1 MNGSAAPTPTA
12 QAAAP
17 TPSATPEELI
27 AVAAATISPTGNLCD
42 THRDNAPSDVNACP
56 YTKRLKDF
64 INARYQRAWNG
75 QGNPNP
81 VLSVQPACSDGSE
94 HVSYA
99 ASANGPG
106 GTVSIITCGQADQ
119 AWQKLVLVRIGGVL
133 LVDDI
138 LLDSRHQGNF
148 VSVYASG

>member
-1 MNGSAAPTPTA
+1 M
-12 QAAAP
+12 
-17 TPSATPEELI
+17 
-27 AVAAATISPTGNLCD
+27 AAATISPTGQLCD
-42 THRDNAPSDVNACP
+42 AHRDNAPSDVNACP
-56 YTKRLKDF
+56 YTMRLKDF
-64 INARYQRAWNG
+64 VDARYQRAWSG

-81 VLSVQPACSDGSE
+81 VLSAQPACSDGAE

-99 ASANGPG
+99 ANPNGSG
-106 GTVSIITCGQADQ
+106 GIVTIITCGQPDQ
-119 AWQKLVLVRIGGVL
+119 AWQKLVLVRSGQAL